1 MEDLDSYKA
10 PIKQVNATTNN
21 LLDRRLID
29 EAMFAKVHEETGT
42 LMERQR
48 RLKGLNREN
57 GDR

>member
-1 MEDLDSYKA
+1 MEDLDSYNA
-10 PIKQVNATTNN
+10 PIKEVNTTTNN
-21 LLDRRLID
+21 LLERGLID
-29 EAMFAKVHEETGT
+29 KTTFAKVYEETGA